1 LRLASVALDGEVRL
15 AAALDGSDD
24 VLVDLARS
32 RPELPTD
39 IVEFL
44 ALGERGR
51 EMADTAVASG
61 DAVLDVENVTF
72 LPIVPEP
79 RKFLCVGRNY
89 HEHVQEG
96 RQEIPDVPVFFA
108 RFGSSLVGNRQP
120 IVRPRL
126 STQLDWEG
134 ELAVVIGKPG
144 RHVAA
149 DRALE
154 LVAGYTI
161 FNDGSIRDYQSRGGQ
176 WTAGK
181 NFWRTGPFGP
191 WLVTADEVPDPHAL
205 ELRTFVNGEKVQHAN
220 TSQMIF
226 DVCALIAHVSEW
238 LPLEP
243 GDVIATG
250 TPSGVGLYCDPPRFL
265 KPGDTV
271 AVEIERLGR
280 LENRV
285 VDENHC

>member
-1 LRLASVALDGEVRL
+1 LRLATVAVDGDVRL
-15 AAALDGSDD
+15 VAALDGGEDS
-24 VLVDLARS
+24 LVDLQRS
-32 RPELPTD
+32 CPELPGD
-39 IVEFL
+39 IVGLL

-51 EMADTAVASG
+51 ELAEAALADAA
-61 DAVLDVENVTF
+61 AVLDVADVTF
-72 LPIVPEP
+72 RPVVPNP
-79 RKFLCVGRNY
+79 PKFLCVGRNY
-89 HEHVQEG
+89 YEHVEEG
-96 RQEIPDVPVFFA
+96 RQDTPDVPVLFTRFA
-108 RFGSSLVGNRQP
+108 SSLVGNREP
-120 IVRPRL
+120 IVRPHV

-134 ELAVVIGKPG
+134 ELAIVIGKPG
-144 RHVAA
+144 RHVAP

-161 FNDGSIRDYQSRGGQ
+161 FNDGSVRDYQARGVQ

-205 ELRTFVNGEKVQHAN
+205 ELRTFVNGEQVQGAS
-220 TSQMIF
+220 TSQLIF
-226 DVCALIAHVSEW
+226 DIPALIAHVSEW

-250 TPSGVGLYCDPPRFL
+250 TPSGVGLYSDPQRFL
-265 KPGDTV
+265 AAGDSV

-280 LENRV
+280 LENPV
-285 VDENHC
+285 VDEK

>member
-15 AAALDGSDD
+15 VAALDGGDD
-24 VLVDLARS
+24 VAVDLNRS

-44 ALGERGR
+44 ALGERGT
-51 EMADTAVASG
+51 ELASAALADADVLVDVA
-61 DAVLDVENVTF
+61 DVTF
-72 LPIVPEP
+72 LPVVPKP
-79 RKFLCVGRNY
+79 RTFLCVGRNY

-96 RQEIPDVPVFFA
+96 RQDIPEVPVFFA
-108 RFGSSLVGNRQP
+108 RFGSSLVGNREP
-120 IVRPRL
+120 IVRPRV

-134 ELAVVIGKPG
+134 ELAVVLGKPG
-144 RHVAA
+144 RHVPA

-161 FNDGSIRDYQSRGGQ
+161 FNDGSVRDYQARGVQ

-205 ELRTFVNGEKVQHAN
+205 ELRTFVNGEQVQAAN
-220 TSQMIF
+220 TSQLIF
-226 DVCALIAHVSEW
+226 DIGALIAHVSEW

-250 TPSGVGLYCDPPRFL
+250 TPSGVGLYSDPPRFL
-265 KPGDTV
+265 AAGDSV
-271 AVEIERLGR
+271 AVEIEGLGR
-280 LENRV
+280 LENPV
-285 VDENHC
+285 VDER